1 MSVGDYVRKF
11 EEGCKYVSYMAR
23 DNNEKMDHFLRG
35 LNPEI
40 RRDVR
45 MFSATEFGELVDK
58 ALMADLDEK
67 EIEKFH
73 Q

>member
-11 EEGCKYVSYMAR
+11 KEGCKYVPYIAR

-35 LNPEI
+35 LNPKI

-45 MFSATEFGELVDK
+45 MYSAIEFRELVGQGFDC
-58 ALMADLDEK
+58 
-67 EIEKFH
+67 
-73 Q
+73 